1 MRNYCGFCH
10 LSENPD
16 RKTIYGNDMV
26 LFLQNEQEQGALL
39 GSGVIIPVRH
49 AETLFDLTQEEV
61 CATFELLKQVKLW
74 MDETYHPDGYNVG
87 WNCGEVG
94 GQRDMHAHMHVIPRF
109 RQEPYA
115 GCGIRYWLKQPENR
129 WWSVEEGA

>member
-1 MRNYCGFCH
+1 MSNDCAFCH
-10 LSENPD
+10 LSENSD
-16 RKTIYGNDMV
+16 QHVIFGNETV
-26 LFLQNEQEQGALL
+26 LFLQNEKAQGALL

-49 AETLFDLTQEEV
+49 AETIFDLTQEEV
-61 CATFELLKQVKLW
+61 CATFELLKKVKSW
-74 MDETYHPDGYNVG
+74 MDATYHPDGYNVG

-94 GQRDMHAHMHVIPRF
+94 GQRAMHAHMHVIPRF

-129 WWSVEEGA
+129 WW

>member
-1 MRNYCGFCH
+1 MDHHCAFCH

-16 RKTIYGNDMV
+16 QEIIFRHDTV
-26 LFLQNEQEQGALL
+26 LFLQNQKEQGALL

-49 AETLFDLTQEEV
+49 AETVFELTQAEIS
-61 CATFELLKQVKLW
+61 ATFELLKTVKSW

-94 GQRDMHAHMHVIPRF
+94 GQIAMHAHMHVIPRF

-115 GCGIRYWLKQPENR
+115 GCGIRSWLKRPENR
-129 WWSVEEGA
+129 WW